1 MKTMPKL
8 GDYVVHR
15 STDKIGQVVAYG
27 HQIIDGAYL
36 PTLTVEVVNNS
47 GMRKKIFVEDVTD
60 VWVGV
65 EPEKVS
71 QIKMQADENLA
82 IAN

>member
-1 MKTMPKL
+1 MKTMLKL

-15 STDKIGQVVAYG
+15 STGKIGQVVAYG
-27 HQIIDGAYL
+27 HQILDGAYL
-36 PTLTVEVVNNS
+36 PTLTVEVISDS
-47 GMRKKIFVEDVTD
+47 GMKKKMFVEDVTE
-60 VWVGV
+60 VWVEV

-71 QIKMQADENLA
+71 QLKMQTGEDLA